1 MDVPVLLIEFE
12 GVLADTAAMR
22 AAALVE
28 AFGADDLSLTPAL
41 SALAPGLT
49 TEQAVHRI
57 RQAAGWPEDG
67 TASEICRLRAERAF
81 AARAGKGLSLQPAVR
96 DAIERLS
103 SFARLA
109 IVTRA
114 SRREVEFALGLSGL
128 DAMFRPVIALEDAS
142 SPKPSAAPHLA
153 ALDRMA
159 QLFPGQH
166 ICALAIE
173 DSVVGVR
180 AARAAG
186 IPSVA
191 IGLLP
196 VHEAVEADAWFPSL
210 SDLTPT
216 RAREIAFGA
225 RTGHGR

>member
-12 GVLADTAAMR
+12 GVLADTAALR

-28 AFGADDLSLTPAL
+28 AFDADDLPLTPGL
-41 SALAPGLT
+41 SALALGLT

-57 RQAAGWPEDG
+57 RQAAGMPDDG
-67 TASEICRLRAERAF
+67 TAAELCRLRAERAF
-81 AARAGKGLSLQPAVR
+81 AARAGKGLSLQPQVR
-96 DAIERLS
+96 EAIERLS

-128 DAMFRPVIALEDAS
+128 EAMFRPVIALEDAAA
-142 SPKPSAAPHLA
+142 PKPSAAPHLA
-153 ALDRMA
+153 ALDRIA
-159 QLFPGQH
+159 QLFPGQN

-173 DSVVGVR
+173 DTVVGVR

-191 IGLLP
+191 VGHLP
-196 VHEAVEADAWFPSL
+196 AHEALEADAWFPSL
-210 SDLTPT
+210 AELTPA
-216 RAREIAFGA
+216 RAREITRGA
-225 RTGHGR
+225 RTGHER